1 MVLRSK
7 KVHNTHEGI
16 QGIAIE
22 CQISSH
28 VRLDAVNVG
37 VMDFADILDTVG
49 GQIVWYIAEF
59 PQLLPAIETKAKIE
73 LIDVSSKVFKPEI
86 FSPSALAA
94 SENDI
99 IIMENDSPSR
109 EIVLLEARNDQ

>member
-1 MVLRSK
+1 
-7 KVHNTHEGI
+7 
-16 QGIAIE
+16 
-22 CQISSH
+22 
-28 VRLDAVNVG
+28 
-37 VMDFADILDTVG
+37 MDFADILDTVG
-49 GQIVWYIAEF
+49 GQIVWDIAEF
-59 PQLLPAIETKAKIE
+59 PQLLLAIETKAKIE